1 MNGQT
6 RRRMRFS
13 DVAAE
18 ATVGPRSRAV
28 RSILTA
34 IGIALGI
41 AAIVAVLGIAES
53 SRADLLAQLD
63 RLGTNRLEI
72 RPGQSIMGEG
82 TPLPATAAKR
92 VRRLV
97 AIEQTA
103 ATTALAVT
111 VRRSE
116 AVPTTNTGG
125 ISVVAAD
132 LELPNTIGATLS
144 AGRWHDEA
152 SIMLPTVVLG
162 AAAAERLGIVQ
173 PDGRAVLIGET
184 YFTAIG
190 VLQPIPLFA
199 PLDSFA
205 FIGYPEAIAEFDA
218 NPSPTSIYVITNPAI
233 VDTVRRILPATVDPL
248 APDQVTVSNPSDAL
262 AAKEIVDATLTAL
275 LLGLAAVALLVGGI
289 GIANVMVIGVLER
302 RTEIGVRRALGAT
315 KGQIRAQFLLEAVIL
330 GAIGGL
336 GGLAIGTFV
345 TIAYAGWHDLTFAIP
360 PMGLLAGFGAAVA
373 IGAVAGL
380 SPAARAARLAPADAI
395 RPT

>member
-1 MNGQT
+1 MNGQM
-6 RRRMRFS
+6 RRRMRFR

-28 RSILTA
+28 RSALTA

-41 AAIVAVLGIAES
+41 AAVVAVLGIAES

-82 TPLPATAAKR
+82 TVLPATAAKR
-92 VRRLV
+92 VRRLD
-97 AIEQTA
+97 AIEHTA
-103 ATTALAVT
+103 ATTTLPVT

-116 AVPTTNTGG
+116 AIPATNTGG

-132 LELPNTIGATLS
+132 LELPDAIGATLS
-144 AGRWHDEA
+144 AGRWHDDA
-152 SIMLPTVVLG
+152 TISLPTVVLG
-162 AAAAERLGIVQ
+162 AAAAERLGINQ
-173 PDGRAVLIGET
+173 PDGRAVLIGGT

-190 VLQPIPLFA
+190 VLRPIPLFA

-205 FIGYPEAIAEFDA
+205 YIGYPAAIAEFGAD
-218 NPSPTSIYVITNPAI
+218 PSPSTIYVTTNPAI
-233 VDTVRRILPATVDPL
+233 VDAVRRILPATVDPL

-315 KGQIRAQFLLEAVIL
+315 KGQIRIQFLLEAIIL

-336 GGLAIGTFV
+336 GGLAIGTVV
-345 TIAYAGWHDLTFAIP
+345 TLAYAGWHDVTFALP
-360 PMGLLAGFGAAVA
+360 PLGLVVGFGAAVA
-373 IGAVAGL
+373 IGAIAGL

-395 RPT
+395 RPA